1 MAIVLKCLAYLERIK
16 NMSDSKRLKWYR
28 CLNEPST
35 HYWPSIFVTSLIALV
50 IVLNILEI
58 IFSSMNEVSTM
69 MGDGLFYAAYGFAI
83 FFSAEYFLRVWTAAE
98 EVHEQNLSNWQKRW
112 RYIRSPMGLV
122 DALSSLPL
130 LIWLLFPVEQLSD
143 IRILKLISMVRVL
156 KLTRYSS
163 SLSMLA
169 KVYKENQRTLLAA
182 GLVMMILMVLSAA
195 GIYVFERDVQPENF
209 GSIPHSMWWA
219 FVTLTTVGYGDV
231 TPITVGGKIFGSVV
245 MVCGVG
251 IAAMPAGI
259 FASSFVQL
267 IREQE
272 KERNLKAR
280 FKRSRLNASAK
291 ANMHDVES
299 NLLHLH
305 MTKSE
310 QREVNFLT
318 EEYGLSLDQA
328 IGVVSHFR
336 HSN

>member
-1 MAIVLKCLAYLERIK
+1 MP
-16 NMSDSKRLKWYR
+16 DSKRLIWYR
-28 CLNEPST
+28 CLNEPT
-35 HYWPSIFVTSLIALV
+35 VRYWPSIFVTGLIALL

-58 IFSSMNEVSTM
+58 ILSSMNEISTM
-69 MGDGLFYAAYGFAI
+69 MGDGLIYASYGFAI
-83 FFSAEYFLRVWTAAE
+83 FFSTEYFLRIWTAAE
-98 EVHEQNLSNWQKRW
+98 ETHEQNVSVWRKRW
-112 RYIRSPMGLV
+112 LYIRSPMGLV

-163 SLSMLA
+163 SLSLLA
-169 KVYKENQRTLLAA
+169 KVYRENQRTLLAA

-272 KERNLKAR
+272 KERNFRAR
-280 FKRSRLNASAK
+280 FKRSKFNPSIK
-291 ANMHDVES
+291 ANMHEQEPHY
-299 NLLHLH
+299 LHSH
-305 MTKSE
+305 MTQSE
-310 QREVNFLT
+310 QREVTFLI
-318 EEYGLSLDQA
+318 EEYGLSLAQA
-328 IGVVSHFR
+328 VGIVSHFR